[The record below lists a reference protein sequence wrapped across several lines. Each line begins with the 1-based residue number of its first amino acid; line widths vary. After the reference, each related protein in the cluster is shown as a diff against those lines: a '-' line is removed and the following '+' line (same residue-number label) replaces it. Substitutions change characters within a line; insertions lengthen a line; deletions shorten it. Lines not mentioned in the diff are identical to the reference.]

1 MLRRTGIAVA
11 AAGLLCLLAGSAA
24 GSASSTNVG
33 GDHRSESARSSGKS
47 FEPRWVRYHQEDFS
61 VPAGEG
67 CSFRVDV
74 KVIRDREFYK
84 TVSYF
89 SNGNPRLQLFK
100 GPLVLRYTNASTKR
114 HITRDVSGRAIEE
127 FEADGTFASIT
138 IQTGHFSTT
147 LPKGSQPGPGLYRV
161 GGTWSALSINAKDRR
176 VVTRGPDGTVSNLC
190 IPLAMPAKQ

>member
-1 MLRRTGIAVA
+1 MLRRTGTAVA
-11 AAGLLCLLAGSAA
+11 ATGLLCLLAGGAA
-24 GSASSTNVG
+24 GGASNAAVG
-33 GDHRSESARSSGKS
+33 GDHRSDTARSSGKS

-67 CSFRVDV
+67 CAFRVNV

-84 TVSYF
+84 NVSYF

-100 GPLVLRYTNASTKR
+100 GPLVLRYTNAATKR
-114 HITRDVSGRAIEE
+114 HITRDVSGRAVEE

-138 IQTGHFSTT
+138 ILTGHFSTT
-147 LPKGSQPGPGLYRV
+147 LPKGSQPGQGLYRV
-161 GGTWSALSINAKDRR
+161 GGKWSALSINAKDRR
-176 VVTRGPDGTVSNLC
+176 VVTRGPEGTVANLC